1 MFFLVLLLPPVYNCH
16 VTCLLGIVGLPSAT
30 KVDIFPGVAAVPV
43 SVLECSETTM
53 TMMVIV
59 VVIMSAVAVDV
70 GCTETGKGGD
80 GANAKKGRLVE
91 NHE

>member
-1 MFFLVLLLPPVYNCH
+1 
-16 VTCLLGIVGLPSAT
+16 
-30 KVDIFPGVAAVPV
+30 
-43 SVLECSETTM
+43 M